1 MCAHH
6 DVGKFQIAVYD
17 ATCVRVAHGVAHL
30 LEDGDEAA
38 QSLGRPLPLL
48 EQLAQR
54 VALDE
59 LHGQKRLAVGE
70 RANFVGGRHARVL
83 QLAGDGGLDAE
94 AHGGRRIGR
103 HLGLERLDSHVSV
116 EERVACAADHAHA
129 ARADLLGQFVAA
141 RQQLT
146 VGRGRKGIRALAR
159 VRSSVVRHH
168 GTSLQ
173 KQNSLHCTARL
184 GWQRASVVSG
194 SQAAACEGVAS
205 AGCGRYASPP
215 LCKGGP
221 GFRCLHGGLVVPP
234 FAKGAWFCF
243 ACTWSHQ
250 RRLIQC
256 SSP

>member
-70 RANFVGGRHARVL
+70 RANFVGGRDARVL

-129 ARADLLGQFVAA
+129 ARAPICSASSWRPASSSLWAAEERGFEHWLGCGAA
-141 RQQLT
+141 
-146 VGRGRKGIRALAR
+146 
-159 VRSSVVRHH
+159 SSDIM
-168 GTSLQ
+168 
-173 KQNSLHCTARL
+173 A
-184 GWQRASVVSG
+184 RASRSRTVCIVLRDW
-194 SQAAACEGVAS
+194 
-205 AGCGRYASPP
+205 AGNARP
-215 LCKGGP
+215 LCLVPRLRPAKAWRARAAGATP
-221 GFRCLHGGLVVPP
+221 APRFAKGGLV
-234 FAKGAWFCF
+234 FAVCTGAWLSPRLQRGLGF
-243 ACTWSHQ
+243 ASLALG
-250 RRLIQC
+250 RINVV
-256 SSP
+256 